1 MITNINFEEF
11 YNKQKDYKQFRD
23 NPLKQEEYKVWVD
36 WKARNL
42 VNIIPDNLKFSSVL
56 EIGCA
61 FGLLLDNIS
70 KRLKIPY
77 SFGIDISPKN
87 IQLAQKLFPNYEFY
101 VGTLENFAP
110 NIFLKNN
117 SEKFDLVILSD
128 IIEHVLDDARFLQK
142 VSQITNYALVKLPL
156 EKCFYNKNRK
166 YGLSDLSGHLRSYN
180 EIEGLNLIERS
191 GFNIINKK
199 VEISLKDSKGY
210 LIWKNEQNLRVS
222 QKTFFKKVFWTYF
235 YNCQDVILNNFE
247 TLYKRIWGSNLFCFI
262 KSKS

>member
-77 SFGIDISPKN
+77 SF
-87 IQLAQKLFPNYEFY
+87 
-101 VGTLENFAP
+101 AP
-110 NIFLKNN
+110 
-117 SEKFDLVILSD
+117 
-128 IIEHVLDDARFLQK
+128 R
-142 VSQITNYALVKLPL
+142 
-156 EKCFYNKNRK
+156 
-166 YGLSDLSGHLRSYN
+166 
-180 EIEGLNLIERS
+180 
-191 GFNIINKK
+191 
-199 VEISLKDSKGY
+199 
-210 LIWKNEQNLRVS
+210 
-222 QKTFFKKVFWTYF
+222 
-235 YNCQDVILNNFE
+235 
-247 TLYKRIWGSNLFCFI
+247 
-262 KSKS
+262 